1 MSIID
6 YMKILIIAFIAHFIA
21 DFLLQSRQ
29 MGKEKSE
36 KFPVLIAHVCIQIT
50 FMYIGLLFVLP
61 ITVAA
66 SIAIL
71 NGLVHGAIDWNIW
84 KGYKWTVK
92 RWLENNPD
100 HVDTIEFKET
110 GVWKYWDDHV
120 FYTTIGLDQSL
131 HTLTIVILI
140 GCLT

>member
-36 KFPVLIAHVCIQIT
+36 KFPVLIVHVGTQIIV
-50 FMYIGLLFVLP
+50 MYIGLLFVLSGS
-61 ITVAA
+61 VAA
-66 SIAIL
+66 TIAVL
-71 NGLVHGAIDWNIW
+71 NGIVHGIIDWNIW

-92 RWLENNPD
+92 KWLKNNPD
-100 HVDTIEFKET
+100 HVDTINFKEI

-120 FYTTIGLDQSL
+120 FYSTIGLDQLL

-140 GCLT
+140 GWLV